1 MLTLADQSEFISSGL
16 VSAFLVCVA
25 AGSSDSYRLCQLLW
39 DSAEQTAHATRATG
53 KWQMVSS
60 GVDVCLLVKT

>member
-1 MLTLADQSEFISSGL
+1 MLTPGDQSEFISAGL

-25 AGSSDSYRLCQLLW
+25 GGSSDSYRLCQSLW
-39 DSAEQTAHATRATG
+39 ALAEQTAHATRATG

-60 GVDVCLLVKT
+60 GVDVSLLVKA